1 MECGDWHRALTI
13 EGLTVLLKIYL
24 REWKC
29 ELSLRESILGAFGR
43 QRGFGISSKGQVEDG
58 GDLAVW
64 IRWRVS
70 IAEIEM
76 DLYL

>member
-1 MECGDWHRALTI
+1 MECGDWHKALTI
-13 EGLTVLLKIYL
+13 EGLTVLLKVYL

-43 QRGFGISSKGQVEDG
+43 QRGCGTVLEGQVGDG

-64 IRWRVS
+64 IRCRVS
-70 IAEIEM
+70 TAEIEM